1 MKKSISGSYTIEAA
15 VYIPMIM
22 FMLFFTIE
30 IAIDNWQE
38 SKNREVSKVLQ
49 EIDVVSEFYGYQI
62 VDEIRKEIQ
71 DD

>member
-22 FMLFFTIE
+22 FMLFLTIE